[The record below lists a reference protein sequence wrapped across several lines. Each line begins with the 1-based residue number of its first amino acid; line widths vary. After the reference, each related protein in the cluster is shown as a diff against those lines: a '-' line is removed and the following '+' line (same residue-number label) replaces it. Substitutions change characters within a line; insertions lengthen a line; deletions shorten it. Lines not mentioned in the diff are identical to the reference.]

1 MTSHAQRKRARRL
14 RAALTGTSGFVAF
27 WAFAGA
33 VGLAGGG
40 ADLGSEVEAR
50 LPFRSRVFAGTALAT
65 IVGVPMAATAVLAG
79 RSHPS
84 AGPVGV
90 GSGLL
95 LMGWVTVQPFII
107 GRFHWLQ
114 PMFGAFG
121 LGTAVLARRVWEED
135 GYEPS
140 CSE

>member
-1 MTSHAQRKRARRL
+1 M

-40 ADLGSEVEAR
+40 ADPGSEVTAR
-50 LPFRSRVFAGTALAT
+50 LPFRSPVFAGAALAAL
-65 IVGVPMAATAVLAG
+65 VGIPMTATAVLAG
-79 RSHPS
+79 RSRS
-84 AGPVGV
+84 LAGPVGV

-95 LMGWVTVQPFII
+95 LTGWVTVQPFII

-114 PMFGAFG
+114 PTFGALG
-121 LGTAVLARRVWEED
+121 LGTAVLARRVWNED
-135 GYEPS
+135 GPTWLDDVTPPVRYS
-140 CSE
+140 R